1 MAFLAALRFLLVRPG
16 SHREASSG
24 CYTAMAL
31 LPLTTAGHEL
41 AAREQVRL
49 ARDLPPA
56 FPLATGNVAPPVGT
70 NDYDNDDDWLELAG
84 FAFAH
89 RPLST
94 SMGALHRL
102 LYRSALPLAAL
113 RGQLTAGECEQTLCE
128 RLSLSGRKALLA
140 QQRADAGQALYA
152 LDAQRT
158 VTLKEQ
164 VQKLQFF

>member
-1 MAFLAALRFLLVRPG
+1 
-16 SHREASSG
+16 
-24 CYTAMAL
+24 MAL

-49 ARDLPPA
+49 ARDLPWLSHWQQEA
-56 FPLATGNVAPPVGT
+56 LPLPSGQTT
-70 NDYDNDDDWLELAG
+70 TLNDDDWLELAG

-102 LYRSALPLAAL
+102 LNRSALPLAAL

-140 QQRADAGQALYA
+140 QQRVDAGQALYA